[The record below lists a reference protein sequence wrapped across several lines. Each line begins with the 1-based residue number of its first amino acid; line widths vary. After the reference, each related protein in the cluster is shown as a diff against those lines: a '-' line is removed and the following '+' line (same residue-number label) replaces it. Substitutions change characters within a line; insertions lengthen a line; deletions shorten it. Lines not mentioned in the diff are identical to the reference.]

1 MQNSEEKLVDASQ
14 GNGDLKNLIVP
25 LNIDNLNTSA
35 SSQFFSDRS
44 GTKTTLSQWKKTL
57 YQELMDDDAM
67 TPNGTH
73 RKSHQELTFENK
85 MKYITDKPEELIRH
99 KYHS

>member
-1 MQNSEEKLVDASQ
+1 
-14 GNGDLKNLIVP
+14 
-25 LNIDNLNTSA
+25 
-35 SSQFFSDRS
+35 
-44 GTKTTLSQWKKTL
+44 
-57 YQELMDDDAM
+57 M

-99 KYHS
+99 KYHSQYN

>member
-1 MQNSEEKLVDASQ
+1 MQNSEEKPVGAGQ
-14 GNGDLKNLIVP
+14 GNGDLKSLIVP

-44 GTKTTLSQWKKTL
+44 GNKTTLSPWKQTL